1 MIIVLAVVSTLI
13 IMLLALITEGKDE
26 DYGEW
31 I

>member
-1 MIIVLAVVSTLI
+1 MILVLAVVSTLF

-26 DYGEW
+26 DYGEG